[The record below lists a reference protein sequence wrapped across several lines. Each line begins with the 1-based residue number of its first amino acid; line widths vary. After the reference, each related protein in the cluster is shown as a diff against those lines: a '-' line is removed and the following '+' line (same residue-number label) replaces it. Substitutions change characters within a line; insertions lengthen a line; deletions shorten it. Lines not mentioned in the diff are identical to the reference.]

1 MITSQDDLKKFMF
14 NYVYGL
20 CAQANAVEKIF
31 VSMDLEFSHFVHHTF
46 NVCWKYTFGETTLD
60 GRCSDRECIWA
71 GEVCKIFEPHALA
84 VLERELEVARGY
96 DNDERVSMLEAKI
109 TRIKNH
115 R

>member
-1 MITSQDDLKKFMF
+1 MITSQDDLKKFMY

-20 CAQANAVEKIF
+20 CAQANLQEKLF
-31 VSMDLEFSHFVHHTF
+31 TSLDLEFSHFVHRTF
-46 NVCWKYTFGETTLD
+46 DVCWKYTFGEITLD

-84 VLERELEVARGY
+84 VLECELNGARGY
-96 DNDERVSMLEAKI
+96 RNDERVAMLEEKI
-109 TRIKNH
+109 RRIKNY